1 MVGEIKG
8 HRLWRFPGKVPP
20 SLFLRPDV
28 LLSLFSEV
36 LSTVTYQKQL
46 FSRAASNYFKKPK
59 NL

>member
-28 LLSLFSEV
+28 LLSLFSEIFYGHV
-36 LSTVTYQKQL
+36 
-46 FSRAASNYFKKPK
+46 PK
-59 NL
+59 AIILACRF

>member
-28 LLSLFSEV
+28 LLSLFSELLYGPV
-36 LSTVTYQKQL
+36 PKAIIWA
-46 FSRAASNYFKKPK
+46 SR
-59 NL
+59 L